1 MSIEQ
6 KIKTAFLEAYKQKN
20 MDLKNFLGIL
30 KGEIDNL
37 KKNMMVDELS
47 DSETIKYLGKFQ
59 KTLKENIQLTGD
71 EKYQIQLDVVESFL
85 PKELTKE
92 EINQKLDELII
103 SGVTT
108 LGEVMKAFSTL
119 SVDRKVLSEIT
130 KEKLQPK

>member
-119 SVDRKVLSEIT
+119 SVDRKVLSEIA